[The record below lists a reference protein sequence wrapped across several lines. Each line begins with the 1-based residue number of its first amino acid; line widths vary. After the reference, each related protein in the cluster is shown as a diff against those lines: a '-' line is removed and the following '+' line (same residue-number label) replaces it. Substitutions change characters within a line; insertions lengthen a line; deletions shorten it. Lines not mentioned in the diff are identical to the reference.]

1 MHTPIRSTALL
12 LSLSLILAAC
22 GGQTS
27 TTQSGQTGQPSSST
41 AIQPNGTPLA
51 ASQSGDTQTMFDT
64 HATPAPYARMV
75 PIDPSELRPPLPDT
89 PETLSVRPQAT
100 APTKTVRV
108 YYSDPLP
115 TSSPY
120 RDGGSFHAIM
130 LKNLI
135 GQYNNVQ
142 VISKPISQYV
152 AGDAASSLRTF
163 YIGTVFD
170 EKIPASFLNDV
181 SAGAPVSWIGYNIWE
196 LGSSSLGALGLT
208 YKSLH
213 TALSASDIE
222 AAYNTVNYKGYNYK
236 KYPAQQEMIE
246 LAADPAKTETL
257 ATATNNSG
265 GSLPYLVRS
274 NNFYYVA
281 DNPFQ
286 YITTTDRYL
295 VLADSLHKM
304 LGDTQ
309 TASTCK
315 KQAILRLEDI
325 SSINDPKAMSDT
337 LDVIASLKV
346 PFAMTI
352 IPETWYDGVRY
363 TWPSNGQQLLQVYR
377 ALAMGGLAIQHGYT
391 HNYQSLTRSGSV
403 QGAGNSGDEWEFWD
417 KENNNALPNLTPAAA
432 VKRVQTGRNILLG
445 LGILPRMW
453 TTPHYEADT
462 SLYTAMTG
470 ATGVYPKVV
479 ERRIYSADGVRA
491 GQFFPYPV
499 KDSYGTQ
506 VVPENLGN
514 VQVGYGTDAV
524 LEAAE
529 ANKNFDC
536 AYASLF
542 VHPYLLEAGYTGAD
556 RLNKDTL
563 KAMIVGIQ
571 QKGYTFV
578 NPLDV
583 TTRTLQ

>member
-1 MHTPIRSTALL
+1 MPSRSPTPPALL
-12 LSLSLILAAC
+12 LTLSLILASC
-22 GGQTS
+22 GGQTA
-27 TTQSGQTGQPSSST
+27 QTGDAAPGGTTAAVGSALVGARSGDVQPMFD
-41 AIQPNGTPLA
+41 QPNV
-51 ASQSGDTQTMFDT
+51 
-64 HATPAPYARMV
+64 PAPYSQMV
-75 PIDPSELRPPLPDT
+75 PIDPAQLRSPLPDT
-89 PETLSVRPQAT
+89 PEPQHLASQAT
-100 APTKTVRV
+100 APTRTVRV

-130 LKNLI
+130 LKNLL
-135 GQYNNVQ
+135 GQYDNVQ
-142 VISKPISQYV
+142 VVSKPISQYV

-170 EKIPASFLNDV
+170 EKIPTSFLQDV
-181 SAGAPVSWIGYNIWE
+181 TAGAPVSWIGYNIWE
-196 LGSSSLGALGLT
+196 LGSGLGTLGLS
-208 YKSLH
+208 YKGLH
-213 TALSASDIE
+213 TALTPTEIA
-222 AAYNTVNYKGYNYK
+222 AAYNTVQYKGYSYH

-246 LAADPAKTETL
+246 LGADPATTETL
-257 ATATNNSG
+257 ASATNSSG
-265 GSLPYLVRS
+265 GRVPYLVRS
-274 NNFYYVA
+274 GQFYYVA

-286 YITTTDRYL
+286 YITPTDRYL

-309 TASTCK
+309 AASTCK

-346 PFAMTI
+346 PFAMTL
-352 IPETWYDGVRY
+352 IPETWYDGKRY
-363 TWPSNGQQLLQVYR
+363 LWTSNGEQLLQVYR
-377 ALAMGGLAIQHGYT
+377 ALNMGGVAIQHGYT
-391 HNYQSLTRSGSV
+391 HNYQYLTRKGSV

-417 KENNNALPNLTPAAA
+417 KENDVALPTLTPDAA
-432 VKRVQTGRNILLG
+432 KSRLQSGRTILLN
-445 LGILPRMW
+445 LGIQPRLW

-462 SLYTAMTG
+462 SVYTAMT
-470 ATGVYPKVV
+470 TVYPKAI
-479 ERRIYSADGVRA
+479 ERRMYSADGVRA

-506 VVPENLGN
+506 MIPENLGN
-514 VQVGYGTDAV
+514 VQVGYGTDAI

-529 ANKNFDC
+529 ANRNLDC

-556 RLNKDTL
+556 RLTKDSL
-563 KAMIVGIQ
+563 KAMITGIQ
-571 QKGYTFV
+571 AKGYTFV
-578 NPLDV
+578 SPLNV
-583 TTRTLQ
+583 GTRTLQ